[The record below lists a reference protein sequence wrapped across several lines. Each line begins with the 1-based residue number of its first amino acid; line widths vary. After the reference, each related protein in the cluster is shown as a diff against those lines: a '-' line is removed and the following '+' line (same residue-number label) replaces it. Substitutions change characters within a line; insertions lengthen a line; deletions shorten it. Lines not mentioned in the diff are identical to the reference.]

1 MVMAKTSRARLL
13 EALHYA
19 ERHIAAGVARIEK
32 QRRVIE
38 RLEGR
43 GDTMTAA
50 AARVVLVTMERAQQV
65 HIADR
70 ERIKRL
76 LARR

>member
-1 MVMAKTSRARLL
+1 MAKMGRARLL

-19 ERHIAAGVARIEK
+19 ERHSAAGATRIEK
-32 QRRVIE
+32 QRRLIE

-43 GDTMTAA
+43 GDTTTAA
-50 AARVVLVTMERAQQV
+50 AARVLLATMERAQQG
-65 HIADR
+65 HIADC

-76 LARR
+76 LARSG